1 MDENFK
7 STLTACGLPEEMVE
21 SLQTAFDAK
30 VAEAREEAEM
40 AIREEMTAR
49 FEHDKNNL
57 VEAMDLM
64 LTDVVTKHA
73 EEKAAEIAKLAETK
87 AKYDAALV
95 EAKAAYKAKIREH
108 FAAMDTFVVK
118 KLGESVKALAAQKT
132 ALAERK
138 AKLDEQ
144 FEGVK
149 AEVAAQNADR
159 MAKIENFIARQ
170 ISRELV
176 EFREDRRSLVETRVK
191 LISEAKA
198 KIAETRAKF
207 IRESAAKVEAA
218 VTENIRREMTQL
230 HEDVERN
237 RQNTFGR
244 RIFEAV
250 AAEFMTSYLAEG
262 TEIRKL
268 QTVLESKETELQAAK
283 TKLNEAATMLDGVA
297 RKVKL
302 AEERA
307 SRTKIMSELLSNLK
321 GEKKNVMES
330 MLETTKTDQLRATF
344 DRLLPVV
351 LSEGTR
357 KPAERKPLVESP
369 VVTRRVVVTGDKPRL
384 TESAAPETAEVET
397 SPDLAKVLRLAG
409 IQR

>member
-1 MDENFK
+1 MDDNFK

-30 VAEAREEAEM
+30 VAEVREEAEM

-49 FEHDKNNL
+49 FEHDKANL

-64 LTDVVTKHA
+64 LSDVVKEHA
-73 EEKAAEIAKLAETK
+73 KSKEEEISKF
-87 AKYDAALV
+87 V
-95 EAKAAYKAKIREH
+95 EAKAKYEAAVTEARTAYKNKIREH
-108 FAAMDTFVVK
+108 FEVMNTFVTK
-118 KLGESVKALAAQKT
+118 KLAESVKGLSAQKK
-132 ALAERK
+132 ALAEQK
-138 AKLDEQ
+138 SKLDEQ
-144 FEGVK
+144 FDAVK
-149 AEVAAQNADR
+149 ADVAAQNAER
-159 MAKIENFIARQ
+159 MAKIENFVARQ

-198 KIAETRAKF
+198 KLAETRAKF
-207 IRESAAKVEAA
+207 IRESATKVEAA
-218 VTENIRREMTQL
+218 VSENIRREMTQL

-268 QTVLESKETELQAAK
+268 QNVLEAKETELQSAK
-283 TKLNEAATMLDGVA
+283 TKLNEAASMLDGVA

-321 GEKKNVMES
+321 GEKKAVMES

-357 KPAERKPLVESP
+357 KPADRKPLVESP
-369 VVTRRVVVTGDKPRL
+369 VKTRRVVVTGDKPRL
-384 TESAAPETAEVET
+384 AEAAAPEPMEVEA
-397 SPDLAKVLRLAG
+397 SAEIAKVLRLAG

>member
-7 STLTACGLPEEMVE
+7 STLAACGLPEEMVE

-73 EEKAAEIAKLAETK
+73 EEKAAEIAKLAEAK
-87 AKYDAALV
+87 AKYDNAIT
-95 EAKAAYKAKIREH
+95 ETKAAYKAKLREH
-108 FAAMDTFVVK
+108 FAAMDTFVVT
-118 KLGESVKALAAQKT
+118 KLGESVKAFAAQKT

-268 QTVLESKETELQAAK
+268 QTVLESKETELLAAK
-283 TKLNEAATMLDGVA
+283 TKLSEAATMLDGVA

-357 KPAERKPLVESP
+357 APAARKPLVESP

-384 TESAAPETAEVET
+384 TESAAPEQAEVET